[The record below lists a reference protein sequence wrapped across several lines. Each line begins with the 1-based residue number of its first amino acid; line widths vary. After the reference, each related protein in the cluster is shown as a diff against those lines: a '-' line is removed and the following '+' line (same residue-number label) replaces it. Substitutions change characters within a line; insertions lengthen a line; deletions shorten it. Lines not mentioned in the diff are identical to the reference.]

1 MVVIVQDDADEQE
14 EEHVTYL
21 RLLLELRLL
30 NPLLEEMWTAPFES
44 IAIEVP

>member
-1 MVVIVQDDADEQE
+1 MVVIVQDDADEHE

-21 RLLLELRLL
+21 RLLLLFMLV